1 MAKQRI
7 VRQKAAEEDGDES
20 DLGGDVAMVGSV
32 DDNIIVVSDDDD
44 DKTKTVEDGGEGDDW
59 DLPAS
64 KKGGQVP
71 ARTKAEETDEEGE
84 EEDDLRTAYDEGDE
98 GLNERRTP
106 SRRSRRNRS
115 RRESLEARDAEIMQ
129 LRGVVGQMAEQMQR
143 LQHGQL
149 GIAANTVDGQLSSAR
164 QAVALADQEMAK
176 AVTEGDGKKYAEIMA
191 LRDEAAQRVWQLSQ
205 AKARLESMPRQ
216 QQQGNGDGRQPNGQP
231 QPQGQSAAV
240 AASAERMANVFLDR
254 NPWFDPQ
261 GTDRDSRMA
270 KLIDQEL
277 AEEGYQTH
285 TKAFW
290 QEFERRCKEASLGS
304 NYQDDDDDGETE
316 ERTVRRQPVRR
327 SGGVPP
333 TGAVRSI
340 SRPGR
345 GGFTLSATQM
355 DLLREEGLDSD
366 SLSEGDQKRKDRIV
380 AKWRAGA
387 AQLRRAGR

>member
-176 AVTEGDGKKYAEIMA
+176 AVTEGDGKSTPRSWHCAMKPPSGFGSFRRPRRGWSPCHASSNRAMA
-191 LRDEAAQRVWQLSQ
+191 
-205 AKARLESMPRQ
+205 M
-216 QQQGNGDGRQPNGQP
+216 
-231 QPQGQSAAV
+231 AV
-240 AASAERMANVFLDR
+240 N
-254 NPWFDPQ
+254 
-261 GTDRDSRMA
+261 
-270 KLIDQEL
+270 
-277 AEEGYQTH
+277 
-285 TKAFW
+285 
-290 QEFERRCKEASLGS
+290 
-304 NYQDDDDDGETE
+304 
-316 ERTVRRQPVRR
+316 RTVNRSRR
-327 SGGVPP
+327 
-333 TGAVRSI
+333 A
-340 SRPGR
+340 SRPPWPPAPNAWPMCSSTEIR
-345 GGFTLSATQM
+345 GSIRKAPTAT
-355 DLLREEGLDSD
+355 
-366 SLSEGDQKRKDRIV
+366 
-380 AKWRAGA
+380 A
-387 AQLRRAGR
+387 AWPS